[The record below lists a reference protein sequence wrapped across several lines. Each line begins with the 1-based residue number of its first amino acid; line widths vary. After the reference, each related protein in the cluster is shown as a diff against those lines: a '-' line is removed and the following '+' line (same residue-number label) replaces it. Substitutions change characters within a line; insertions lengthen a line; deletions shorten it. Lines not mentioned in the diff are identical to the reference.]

1 MHNSIMPLSTNQ
13 SDTSSQHMILACPFQ
28 RARTAVQNK
37 QQVQTNKYKNIR
49 GNQRRVSKE
58 RICSET

>member
-1 MHNSIMPLSTNQ
+1 
-13 SDTSSQHMILACPFQ
+13 MILACPFQ